1 VKVSDSGIQ
10 LVHEFEGFSAR
21 AYPDVGGKAT
31 IGIGHLIRKGEVFDK
46 LTEAEAVALLCKDLE
61 FAEAC
66 IEDSVDVPLTQNQ
79 YDALASFVFNLGCA
93 AFKGSTLLKRINAG
107 DPKASDE
114 FRKWCKVGQNQV
126 TGLLRRRIAE
136 QLLFDKPD
144 TGHGDEL

>member
-1 VKVSDSGIQ
+1 LAWGTLSR
-10 LVHEFEGFSAR
+10 R
-21 AYPDVGGKAT
+21 AKCSTGLPKSEAT
-31 IGIGHLIRKGEVFDK
+31 
-46 LTEAEAVALLCKDLE
+46 ALLCKDLE

-66 IEDSVDVPLTQNQ
+66 VEDCVDVPLTQNQ
-79 YDALASFVFNLGCA
+79 FSPCASFVFNLGCA

-144 TGHGDEL
+144 AGHGDEL

>member
-1 VKVSDSGIQ
+1 MKICDAGIALVKQ
-10 LVHEFEGFSAR
+10 FESFSAR
-21 AYPDVGGKAT
+21 VYADVGGKPT
-31 IGIGHLIRKGEVFDK
+31 IGWGHLIKKGEVFDR
-46 LTEAEAVALLCKDLE
+46 LTESEATALLCRDLE
-61 FAEAC
+61 WAEAC
-66 IEDSVDVPLTQNQ
+66 VSDCVDAPLTQNQ
-79 YDALASFVFNLGCA
+79 FSACVSLIFNIGCA

-144 TGHGDEL
+144 AGHGDEL